1 MSSPV
6 YLGVFQTSPNSS
18 ETCNFHY
25 KVEEPIVYDLEP
37 FPNPLTSFCYAVFA
51 QLEDSFR
58 LSGKFRADGPVGVSM
73 DNVWTPVSHSHI
85 FQSLRLGSPRHSS
98 VTSSTWPRG
107 HALLLAP
114 RSLEAGGCLPPLAPP
129 RRSLLVPL
137 SSRGHC
143 QHLHALAPPPL
154 APQRPWRRARACAC
168 ACALGPKSG
177 RAVAGT
183 RRAAG
188 GAANGRRRW
197 LAAVRR
203 GLRGC

>member
-37 FPNPLTSFCYAVFA
+37 FPNPLISFCYAVFVH
-51 QLEDSFR
+51 LEDSFR

-114 RSLEAGGCLPPLAPP
+114 RSLEAAWGGRGAVCLL
-129 RRSLLVPL
+129 SLLPGVRSSSHSCREAIASTFTPWLRPL
-137 SSRGHC
+137 PLPNVLGVGLEPAPARAPWGRSRG
-143 QHLHALAPPPL
+143 ARWPE
-154 APQRPWRRARACAC
+154 RGERRAVQ
-168 ACALGPKSG
+168 PM
-177 RAVAGT
+177 
-183 RRAAG
+183 G
-188 GAANGRRRW
+188 GGD
-197 LAAVRR
+197 
-203 GLRGC
+203 G